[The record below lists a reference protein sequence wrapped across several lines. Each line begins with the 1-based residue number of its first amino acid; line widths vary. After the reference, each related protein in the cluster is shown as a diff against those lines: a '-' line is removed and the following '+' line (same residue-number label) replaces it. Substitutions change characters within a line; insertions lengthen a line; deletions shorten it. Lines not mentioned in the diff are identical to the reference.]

1 MSEKAIL
8 KVDELP
14 VFARGD
20 GVETTLLVGN
30 ERFEGTG
37 FTSGITKF
45 PEGKKVPVHSHNCDE
60 QVTILDGSA
69 DAEID
74 GQISPVAKHDTTF
87 IPAGVPHRFV
97 NTGNGPLTIL
107 WVYASETVT
116 RTFAD
121 SGETVAHLSA
131 NDLVDRP

>member
-1 MSEKAIL
+1 MGENAVLRTS
-8 KVDELP
+8 ELP

-20 GVETTLLVGN
+20 GVETTLLVGK
-30 ERFEGTG
+30 ERYGGVG

-45 PEGKKVPVHSHNCDE
+45 PAGKKVPVHSHNCAE
-60 QVTILDGSA
+60 QVTILDGAA
-69 DAEID
+69 DAQIEDEIYAV
-74 GQISPVAKHDTTF
+74 GPQDTTF

-97 NTGNGPLTIL
+97 NTGDGPLTIL

-131 NDLVDRP
+131 NDLVDRK